1 MKPSQFFKNTGKV
14 VGLALTGGM
23 FVMIFGIY
31 WQLGHG
37 ESADYDAVKQA
48 INQYGEDLNEMREY
62 LYLPA
67 NNYDFFKASLL
78 DASNDQNTPEDKSY
92 EKGVMMFAQDLAK
105 REALAKKQDEAKQ
118 TLTELIK
125 DKDFSSPLKA
135 SGLTT
140 QAPEVDE
147 ANGRLKIMK
156 GKGAMAQILLDL
168 NTHQYSLQSIL
179 GVQPIQIKQPE
190 RLKAELAAFVTDHE
204 EQIIA
209 KKDQIQAQKEAINQ
223 FLEQVDVKDTLSKN
237 KLTLKGDPVEN
248 ADGFEYFVTDLNGA
262 PLLAFILKRDSSH
275 FVMDSVGYP
284 GLDELRSPLLEKLKT
299 LNGETQEIKA
309 IRNKKQ
315 TLEDY
320 LNGDEMKGAL
330 EKAGLKLLAAKEN
343 DDQTIYDLVYVQ
355 DETPLGSIIFDNQT
369 GELRFIDAM
378 NGTESSLEEIL
389 SGSKK
394 KP

>member
-37 ESADYDAVKQA
+37 ESADYEAVKQA
-48 INQYGEDLNEMREY
+48 INQYGDDLNEMREY

-78 DASNDQNTPEDKSY
+78 DASTDQNTPEDKSY

-105 REALAKKQDEAKQ
+105 REALAKKQNEVKQ
-118 TLTELIK
+118 TLTELTK
-125 DKDFSSPLKA
+125 DKDFSGPLKA

-147 ANGRLKIMK
+147 ANGRVKIMK
-156 GKGAMAQILLDL
+156 GKEALAQLLLNL
-168 NTHQYSLQSIL
+168 NTHQYSLQSIA
-179 GVQPIQIKQPE
+179 GIQPIQIHQQAN
-190 RLKAELAAFVTDHE
+190 LKKELAEFVTRHQDE
-204 EQIIA
+204 IAA
-209 KKDQIQAQKEAINQ
+209 KKTQIEAQKAAFTQ
-223 FLEQVDVKDTLSKN
+223 FVEESEVKELLAQN
-237 KLTLKGDPVEN
+237 KLTLKTDPVEN
-248 ADGFEYFVTDLNGA
+248 EEGFQYFVTDLNGA
-262 PLLAFILKRDSSH
+262 PLLTFTLKRDSGH
-275 FVMDSVGYP
+275 FVMESVGYA
-284 GLDELRSPLLEKLKT
+284 GMDELRSSLLEKLKT
-299 LNGETQEIKA
+299 LNGETEEIKA

-315 TLEDY
+315 ALENY
-320 LNGDEMKGAL
+320 LNSDELTATLK
-330 EKAGLKLLAAKEN
+330 KAGLKLLTAKEES
-343 DDQTIYDLVYVQ
+343 DQTIYDLVYLQ
-355 DETPLGSIIFDNQT
+355 DETPLGSIVFDNQT
-369 GELRFIDAM
+369 GQLRFTDAAD
-378 NGTESSLEEIL
+378 GTESSLEEIL